1 MKRCINSHCVGSH
14 VMGRAKNRLPW
25 RAGKGEWLTMWS
37 KMLSIHSYQKHQRQ
51 SSDHPKIT
59 IRRKHK
65 TPLNKKTNIIILR
78 KLLYCV
84 WLAGLAWFELV
95 RHVAETTWHII
106 RFHVMSQK
114 DVRYWTSMPW
124 SIDTCQVIYPLTDS
138 ITQPYHGLRFR
149 AHWNHVLF
157 WSWPWTRNYRF
168 FRLDSRLKKPR
179 QVTLLSW
186 ELLFLAKS
194 IYYDNYG
201 SCAQFVSYRISQR

>member
-78 KLLYCV
+78 KLLYCD
-84 WLAGLAWFELV
+84 WLRACKLIIDFQFACTKTNSWFGLIWIGASCSRNHMTYHPFS
-95 RHVAETTWHII
+95 RHVPERCSILNIHAMVDWHLSSHLSFD
-106 RFHVMSQK
+106 RQ
-114 DVRYWTSMPW
+114 
-124 SIDTCQVIYPLTDS
+124 
-138 ITQPYHGLRFR
+138 YH
-149 AHWNHVLF
+149 ATI
-157 WSWPWTRNYRF
+157 SW
-168 FRLDSRLKKPR
+168 
-179 QVTLLSW
+179 
-186 ELLFLAKS
+186 
-194 IYYDNYG
+194 
-201 SCAQFVSYRISQR
+201 AQI